1 MLYTVIAF
9 YRWLLKASV
18 LIDFDHKLKG
28 DKKKRTALLY
38 EEVSQLKLQK
48 KMKKFGHSECDQFM
62 FPGK

>member
-9 YRWLLKASV
+9 YRWLWKASV

-28 DKKKRTALLY
+28 DKKEKNSTLD

-48 KMKKFGHSECDQFM
+48 KMKIWQAECDQFM
-62 FPGK
+62 FLGK